1 MICISE
7 YIYVSYRQ
15 SHEIVV
21 FFDNLRSFL
30 NFLLSSFAFDFIFD
44 LLGVDQSRTS
54 EDIIFRDVLLT
65 LCLALLIFS
74 FALFLQS
81 LLFFLVLEGLLFFV
95 LLFFFHDFQLILH
108 SFHTLPLKLIVD
120 KQQSFFEECE
130 DVLIID
136 IFKVLICNFVSEN
149 FTYFFGKGGEVLFTF
164 QNLIAGFNFF
174 IGALVLCVY
183 MLSGVLSKYCS
194 NLSSLII
201 L

>member
-1 MICISE
+1 MSKSPSFDPQECNYKLDFRGMAGIPSIKNFIIENEEHPESLIFGRQQDKESYLLRIKAPFSIIQAVAIAMSSIHHKFLWLMICISE

-95 LLFFFHDFQLILH
+95 LLFFFHDF
-108 SFHTLPLKLIVD
+108 
-120 KQQSFFEECE
+120 
-130 DVLIID
+130 
-136 IFKVLICNFVSEN
+136 
-149 FTYFFGKGGEVLFTF
+149 
-164 QNLIAGFNFF
+164 
-174 IGALVLCVY
+174 
-183 MLSGVLSKYCS
+183 
-194 NLSSLII
+194 
-201 L
+201 